1 MNHTITASELEHRS
15 AGRLTALTLAIGGM
29 WPDGHEAMRASDGSI
44 QPEFRPGPRDVRSA
58 RWAQQRRSSPHATS
72 VHRAVADMWPDE
84 HEAML
89 AFGEAD

>member
-1 MNHTITASELEHRS
+1 MNHTIAANELEPGN

-44 QPEFRPGPRDVRSA
+44 QPEFRPGTGDVRRA
-58 RWAQQRRSSPHATS
+58 RWTQQRQSSPHATS

-89 AFGEAD
+89 AFGEVD